1 MKILVDLFKII
12 KLELS
17 EPLFDIRSGK
27 AGNCQCSPSYE
38 DPNGQSECSIENI
51 SAIRDVEFI
60 RTNLARKSLK
70 RPTPG
75 WINTSEQDGE
85 FHVGRI
91 CEFYVA
97 NEGQEFG
104 DGRGFRLG
112 QFNGHRRL
120 WT

>member
-1 MKILVDLFKII
+1 MQILVDLFKII

-70 RPTPG
+70 RPTPV
-75 WINTSEQDGE
+75 NFTLVE
-85 FHVGRI
+85 FVNFMWPMRVKSLVTAVG
-91 CEFYVA
+91 FV
-97 NEGQEFG
+97 
-104 DGRGFRLG
+104 
-112 QFNGHRRL
+112 
-120 WT
+120 